1 MVWVYDS
8 PLNASEQRVY
18 KVLKRKLKEEDI
30 AKTTVKILSL
40 YSFLKSHKFSSPKQ
54 LQEAAFLDKGKSIPV
69 FTDEQAKSV
78 LKSLKKK
85 GGASKYPFT
94 DHVTKKGL
102 DYATTLVP
110 EGVKGTVQSVYDLA
124 LQFGYGIDE
133 VANFCQLTGLDI
145 TSDSVGGQIIQVTK
159 LPNNLPLN
167 SIFATQFFDEQVV
180 GYILMED
187 GFYLLQE
194 NDFKILL

>member
-1 MVWVYDS
+1 MQYVVKQGQVIYDVAVQLYGDAQYS
-8 PLNASEQRVY
+8 V
-18 KVLKRKLKEEDI
+18 KLCTDNNITITDSIDGLTLTYDEFIKKNII
-30 AKTTVKILSL
+30 AAAI
-40 YSFLKSHKFSSPKQ
+40 KQ
-54 LQEAAFLDKGKSIPV
+54 QNTPQQPDNSYYIKQ
-69 FTDEQAKSV
+69 T
-78 LKSLKKK
+78 
-85 GGASKYPFT
+85 
-94 DHVTKKGL
+94 
-102 DYATTLVP
+102 
-110 EGVKGTVQSVYDLA
+110 QSVYDLA

-167 SIFATQFFDEQVV
+167 SIFATQFFQEQVV

-194 NDFKILL
+194 NDNKLLL

>member
-1 MVWVYDS
+1 MQYVVKQGQVIYDVAVQLYGDAQYS
-8 PLNASEQRVY
+8 V
-18 KVLKRKLKEEDI
+18 KLCTDNNISITDTIEGLTLTYDEFIKKNII
-30 AKTTVKILSL
+30 AAAI
-40 YSFLKSHKFSSPKQ
+40 KQ
-54 LQEAAFLDKGKSIPV
+54 QNTPQQPDDSYYIKQ
-69 FTDEQAKSV
+69 T
-78 LKSLKKK
+78 
-85 GGASKYPFT
+85 
-94 DHVTKKGL
+94 
-102 DYATTLVP
+102 
-110 EGVKGTVQSVYDLA
+110 QSVYDLA

-133 VANFCQLTGLDI
+133 VANFCQHTGLDI